1 MVRSRYARARVLSI
15 DTAKAK
21 ALEGV
26 EAVFTARDV
35 PGENLIGHLRHDQY
49 VFVPEGELT
58 HYLGDAVALVV
69 ARDEETLAKAKKLV
83 QVEYEPLP
91 AIHSPKKGGREYARK
106 KEISL

>member
-1 MVRSRYARARVLSI
+1 
-15 DTAKAK
+15 
-21 ALEGV
+21 
-26 EAVFTARDV
+26 
-35 PGENLIGHLRHDQY
+35 
-49 VFVPEGELT
+49 
-58 HYLGDAVALVV
+58 VV